1 MEGEEQNQALWHTPG
16 LDHSAGVWEA
26 GYCYG
31 RAFWG
36 KGYATEALCAV
47 RDFWFQQVGGQWM
60 ACCHAAE
67 NPASGRVMEK
77 AGWVWDHDSLYHK
90 FDGTP
95 VPCRCYVNPNP

>member
-1 MEGEEQNQALWHTPG
+1 MEGEEQNPALWHTPG

-47 RDFWFQQVGGQWM
+47 RDFCVFGRWKGMDRLLSRGEKPRQRQSNGKSRLGVGSST
-60 ACCHAAE
+60 
-67 NPASGRVMEK
+67 ASTTNSTARRWT
-77 AGWVWDHDSLYHK
+77 AGAM
-90 FDGTP
+90 
-95 VPCRCYVNPNP
+95 